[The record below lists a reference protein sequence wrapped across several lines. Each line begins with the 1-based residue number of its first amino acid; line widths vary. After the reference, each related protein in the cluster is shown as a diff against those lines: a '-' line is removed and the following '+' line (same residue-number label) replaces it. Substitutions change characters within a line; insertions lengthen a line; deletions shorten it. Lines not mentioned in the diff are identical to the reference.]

1 MLETK
6 FLPLDL
12 KAGKMTDD
20 GRFRQIEGYGAVFG
34 NVDSYNEIIAPGAF
48 TKSIATKEPKMAWQ
62 HDLRTLIGRWD
73 EVRED
78 DHGLMMRGRVA
89 TRTERGAE
97 AAELLEMGAL
107 KGLSIGFNTVKSEVD
122 HESGIRRLTE
132 IDLWEVSLVS
142 VPANPLANVTGF
154 KSIETTREFEA
165 ALRKMG
171 FSRAD
176 AKCIASHGFTA
187 WASQRDAG
195 DDAETAEQQ
204 REAAEIAASLKTTLE
219 RIASK

>member
-6 FLPLDL
+6 FLPLAL
-12 KAGKMTDD
+12 KAGEESD
-20 GRFRQIEGYGAVFG
+20 GGRYRQIEGYGAVFG
-34 NVDSYNEIIAPGAF
+34 NVDSYNEIIMPGAF
-48 TKSIATKEPKMAWQ
+48 TASIAEKEPKMAWQ

-78 DHGLMMRGRVA
+78 GHGLIMRGRVA

-107 KGLSIGFNTVKSEVD
+107 KGLSIGFNTIKSEMD
-122 HESGIRRLTE
+122 HESGIRRLME

-171 FSRAD
+171 FSRSD
-176 AKCIASHGFTA
+176 AKSIASHGFTA
-187 WASQRDAG
+187 WAGQRDAG
-195 DDAETAEQQ
+195 DDAETAEMQ
-204 REAAEIAASLKTTLE
+204 RDVADLAASLKTTLE
-219 RIASK
+219 RLAQ

>member
-6 FLPLDL
+6 FLPVDL

-20 GRFRQIEGYGAVFG
+20 GRYREIDGYGAVFG
-34 NVDSYNEIIAPGAF
+34 NVDSYNEIIEPGAF
-48 TKSIATKEPKMAWQ
+48 AASIAAKEPKMAWQ
-62 HDLRTLIGRWD
+62 HDLRELVGRWD
-73 EVRED
+73 EYRED
-78 DHGLMMRGRVA
+78 NNGLMMRGRIA
-89 TRTERGAE
+89 TRTERGAD
-97 AAELLEMGAL
+97 AVELLEMGAL
-107 KGLSIGFNTVKSEVD
+107 KGLSIGFNTIKSEMD
-122 HESGIRRLTE
+122 HDKGIRRLLE

-171 FSRAD
+171 FSRSD
-176 AKCIASHGFTA
+176 AKQIASHGFTA

-195 DDAETAEQQ
+195 DDAEMAEQQ
-204 REAAEIAASLKTTLE
+204 REVAAIANSLKQALKGLT
-219 RIASK
+219 K

>member
-6 FLPLDL
+6 FLPLAL
-12 KAGKMTDD
+12 KAGEASDD
-20 GRFRQIEGYGAVFG
+20 GRYRQIEGYGAVFG
-34 NVDSYNEIIAPGAF
+34 NVDSYNEIIMPGAF
-48 TKSIATKEPKMAWQ
+48 AASIAEKEPKMAWQ
-62 HDLRTLIGRWD
+62 HDLRQLIGRWD

-78 DHGLMMRGRVA
+78 SNGLMMRGRVA

-107 KGLSIGFNTVKSEVD
+107 KGLSIGFNTIKSEMD
-122 HESGIRRLTE
+122 HDSGVRRLME

-171 FSRAD
+171 FSRSD
-176 AKCIASHGFTA
+176 AKSIASHGFTA

-195 DDAETAEQQ
+195 TDADTAKQQ
-204 REAAEIAASLKTTLE
+204 REAAEIAASLKSTLE
-219 RIASK
+219 RIAR